1 MDRNNNS
8 STGIP
13 GDTETPCPCSR
24 HGVISGL
31 CRVGI
36 KYGGYRTAGSR
47 DKSLQHRKQRFISG
61 DHAYHRRYFTKPGLH
76 IHFYDTC
83 SHVRSCNRKELLEGI
98 PLVIQCGSIIILL
111 DYTRLYPYNGRRH
124 QQVWT
129 WRSRRVCSVLR
140 SGRSAS
146 TDASV
151 EKQGVGGGSPP
162 VE

>member
-36 KYGGYRTAGSR
+36 KYGGYRTAGCR

-83 SHVRSCNRKELLEGI
+83 SHVSVHVIERNYWKASLWSFSAAVLSYFGIIHAYTLTAAGVTNRFGLGAAGEFAVCYAAVGVLL
-98 PLVIQCGSIIILL
+98 LMLQ
-111 DYTRLYPYNGRRH
+111 
-124 QQVWT
+124 
-129 WRSRRVCSVLR
+129 LR
-140 SGRSAS
+140 NRA
-146 TDASV
+146 
-151 EKQGVGGGSPP
+151 
-162 VE
+162 